1 MLFIFMRKSWELFKL
16 NLSLWSLTNY
26 DLEVIN
32 GIIHGSLY
40 FIIGR
45 KARTIPLYK
54 VKYFNTIQKK
64 SWWKSKRNPD
74 QNFSLRQTRRGVPYN
89 QIGSPLVLGGESGTR
104 KFSEQ
109 TFARELKLSGL
120 SQLSTFNFHRVFRTP
135 LFLHYAPGL
144 RSAVWLLWNFKSFPA
159 SALRA
164 EMWSFIALFG
174 GGMDHLRD
182 VSAVDTCDC
191 VCLCK

>member
-1 MLFIFMRKSWELFKL
+1 MKPDKLRPWGYQWHYSWQFILHNWTKGQNNSPLQSEILK
-16 NLSLWSLTNY
+16 Y
-26 DLEVIN
+26 D
-32 GIIHGSLY
+32 
-40 FIIGR
+40 
-45 KARTIPLYK
+45 T
-54 VKYFNTIQKK
+54 KK
-64 SWWKSKRNPD
+64 SGWKSKRNPD
-74 QNFSLRQTRRGVPYN
+74 QNLPLRQTRRGVPYN

-120 SQLSTFNFHRVFRTP
+120 SQLSTFNFHRVFRTT
-135 LFLHYAPGL
+135 LFLHYASGL

-159 SALRA
+159 SARRA

>member
-1 MLFIFMRKSWELFKL
+1 MRKSWELFKL

-45 KARTIPLYK
+45 KARTSPLYK
-54 VKYFNTIQKK
+54 AKYLNTIQNK

-74 QNFSLRQTRRGVPYN
+74 QNLPLRQTRRGVPYN

-120 SQLSTFNFHRVFRTP
+120 SQLSTFIAFFAHLSFCIMHPDCDRPFGFYESSKVFQ
-135 LFLHYAPGL
+135 
-144 RSAVWLLWNFKSFPA
+144 PA
-159 SALRA
+159 RA
-164 EMWSFIALFG
+164 ELKCEVLLPYLAAEWTI
-174 GGMDHLRD
+174 
-182 VSAVDTCDC
+182 
-191 VCLCK
+191 